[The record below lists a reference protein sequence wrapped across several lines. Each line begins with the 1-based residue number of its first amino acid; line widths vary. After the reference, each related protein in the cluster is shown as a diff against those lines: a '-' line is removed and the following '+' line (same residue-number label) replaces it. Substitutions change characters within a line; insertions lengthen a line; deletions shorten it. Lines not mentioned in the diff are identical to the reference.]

1 MSLNFEQMLQKYAE
15 LIVKVG
21 LNLHPGQR
29 LLIGAPVL
37 WILGTP
43 IETAPFIRLVAAEAY
58 KAGAALVDVM
68 WRDDQLEITRFK
80 HAPADSFAEYPSW
93 QVDAALEYAKRGDA
107 LLFVLAETPGLLS
120 QQDPN
125 AVATAQ
131 QSAFKHSKQITEYY
145 AQRELQ
151 CMIISAVVA
160 GWAARVFPD
169 VPPEKQET
177 RLWNA
182 LFEVCRVKEHDPLS
196 AWKNHIKQLDFRSH
210 YLNQKQY
217 TALKITAPGTD
228 LTVGLPREHIWT
240 SSHISTSR
248 GISCVTGFP
257 CEELFTV
264 PHKDKTEGVVTAT
277 KPLNYGGTLIE
288 NLSLTFNKGRVVKV
302 NADSGEDIIRKSIE
316 TDEGASRLG
325 EIALLPHSSPV
336 SQSGLLFY
344 NTLIDENAANHIAL
358 GNGYKFNLQG
368 GESMSDDEFK
378 SAGGNLSLIHIDFM
392 IGSAEMDVDGLKK
405 DGKSEPIMRA
415 GEWAFDI

>member
-1 MSLNFEQMLQKYAE
+1 MSLNFEQMMQKYAE

-43 IETAPFIRLVAAEAY
+43 IETAPLIRCIAAEAY
-58 KAGAALVDVM
+58 KAGAALVDVI

-80 HAPADSFAEYPSW
+80 HAPADSFAEYPTW
-93 QVDAALEYAKRGDA
+93 QVDAALDYAKRGDA
-107 LLFVLAETPGLLS
+107 LLFVLAETPGLLG

-131 QSAFKHSKQITEYY
+131 QSAFKHTKQITEYY

-160 GWAARVFPD
+160 GWAAMVFPD

-177 RLWNA
+177 RLWDA
-182 LFEVCRVKEHDPLS
+182 IFEVCRVKEDDPLS
-196 AWKNHIKQLDFRSH
+196 AWKNHIKQLESRSQ
-210 YLNQKQY
+210 YLNQKKY

-228 LTVGLPREHIWT
+228 LTVGLPGGYNWT
-240 SSHISTSR
+240 SSHITTSK

-264 PHKDKTEGVVTAT
+264 PHKDKTEGFVTAT
-277 KPLNYGGTLIE
+277 KPTNYGGSLIE
-288 NLSLTFNKGRVVKV
+288 NLNLTFSKGRVVKV
-302 NADSGEDIIRKSIE
+302 TADRGEDIIRKSIE

-368 GESMSDDEFK
+368 GESMSDNKFK
-378 SAGGNLSLIHIDFM
+378 SAGGNQSQIHIDFM

-415 GEWAFDI
+415 GEWAFDV